1 MRNSSASLA
10 TYLRIVQTEIDAHL
24 ARKTEIETH
33 LSALD
38 LEAHALSERIETGV
52 SFHSAQITGR
62 HFSSGQL
69 AFSHGV
75 LRAFGAQ
82 LQSVQ
87 LKRDAQALALDAV
100 KEALT
105 ELAGRK
111 AALQTLS
118 DRRDEAAL
126 ADMQSQLARQ
136 IDELYAARGHN
147 VTHKAGA
154 A

>member
-1 MRNSSASLA
+1 VSSGNASLA

-24 ARKTEIETH
+24 AQKTEIEVL

-38 LEAHALSERIETGV
+38 VEAQTLAQRIETGV
-52 SFHSAQITGR
+52 SFHSAQLSGK

-75 LRAFGAQ
+75 LQAFGVQ

-87 LKRDAQALALDAV
+87 TKREAQTLALDAV

-118 DRRDEAAL
+118 DRRDEAAF
-126 ADMQSQLARQ
+126 AEMQRRLARQ
-136 IDELYAARGHN
+136 IDELYAARGQN
-147 VTHKAGA
+147 ATQKVGA